1 MKAHKAYVAL
11 GSNLHDPM
19 AQITQCFADLAR
31 IPKTEVVARSSL
43 YSSAPVGCGE
53 QADFINAVAELS
65 TDLTPQELLQELFEM
80 EHRHGRQRR
89 TQNAPRTLD
98 LDLLSFDQLISTE
111 HHLTLPHPR
120 MHERAFVLM
129 PLCEI
134 APNYVIPGKGRASE
148 YLLNCSAQ
156 TISRYHHAA

>member
-1 MKAHKAYVAL
+1 MKTHKAFVAL
-11 GSNLHDPM
+11 GSNLHEPM

-31 IPKTEVVARSSL
+31 IPQTEVVARSSL

-65 TDLTPQELLQELFEM
+65 TDLTPQKLLQELFEI

-98 LDLLSFDQLISTE
+98 LDLLSFDHLVSIAP
-111 HHLTLPHPR
+111 HLTLPHPR

-134 APNYVIPGKGRASE
+134 APNYIIPGKGRASD
-148 YLLNCSAQ
+148 YLLNCGAQ
-156 TISRYHHAA
+156 IISRYHHAA

>member
-11 GSNLHDPM
+11 GSNLQDPM
-19 AQITQCFADLAR
+19 AQITQCFIDLTR
-31 IPKTEVVARSSL
+31 IPETEVVAHSSL

-53 QADFINAVAELS
+53 QADFINAVAELATNLS
-65 TDLTPQELLQELFEM
+65 PQRLLQELFDI

-89 TQNAPRTLD
+89 RQNAPRTLD

-111 HHLTLPHPR
+111 RHLTLPHPR

-134 APNYVIPGKGRASE
+134 APNYVIPGKGRASDF
-148 YLLNCSAQ
+148 LLNCGEQ
-156 TISRYHHAA
+156 IISRYHHAA